1 MKRFFNCFAVML
13 ASVTIAM
20 TLSLGVVTVAEA
32 NKLQFA
38 DNVHTMVQADL
49 QLQEA
54 EVQVGEVIVADP
66 AEESLKICK
75 DEQGNAKAC
84 SDKDLLAHLMASIG
98 GFKGMSALAIAF
110 FIAKLLLLLLLSP
123 FFTTMFPSLLK
134 GNVKL
139 LVATGLNLVVGLLSL
154 MLPPVELSFGAA
166 IMHSSV
172 LALASVFANQA
183 YKQFLTSK
191 GKA

>member
-1 MKRFFNCFAVML
+1 MKMFRGFTTLMAAFVLF
-13 ASVTIAM
+13 M
-20 TLSLGVVTVAEA
+20 TLSVGIVTVAEA

-38 DNVHTMVQADL
+38 DNVHSMVQADL
-49 QLQEA
+49 AQNQEV
-54 EVQVGEVIVADP
+54 EVGELEVVDP
-66 AEESLKICK
+66 RAEESLKICK
-75 DEQGNAKAC
+75 DDQGNAKVC
-84 SDKDLLAHLMASIG
+84 SDKDLLAHLMLSIG

-110 FIAKLLLLLLLSP
+110 FIAKFLLLLLLSP

-134 GNVKL
+134 GSVKL

-154 MLPPVELSFGAA
+154 MLPPVELTFGAA

-183 YKQFLTSK
+183 YKQFLTAK